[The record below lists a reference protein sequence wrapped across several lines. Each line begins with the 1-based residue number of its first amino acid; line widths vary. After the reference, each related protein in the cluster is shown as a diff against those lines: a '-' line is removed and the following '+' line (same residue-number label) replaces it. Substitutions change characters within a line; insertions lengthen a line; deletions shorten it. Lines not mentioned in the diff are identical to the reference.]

1 MDRDLSF
8 YECIVNLLLGQI
20 EEAKNIAETC
30 VQKFPTSY
38 EAYYYQACVYQADNM
53 LLDALKSYKIS
64 RFLHMYTSND
74 ENDITKDID
83 SQCKILEKE
92 VEREVNKSLDENDIK
107 NIMRATAF
115 FARQDTIWG
124 KMVKAPRSSKELIVG
139 KEYWVSDDDLRYVG
153 VYRAPV
159 QDFIGDENYNLI
171 RTQAEFLKFY
181 KRGTD
186 ITISGDAEEYLVPVA
201 SEENGNV
208 HMFSNVEDEKCYV
221 LQKTARHFNY

>member
-1 MDRDLSF
+1 M
-8 YECIVNLLLGQI
+8 NLLLGHI
-20 EEAKNIAETC
+20 EAARNIAETC

-38 EAYYYQACVYQADNM
+38 ESYYYQASVYQAASM
-53 LLDALKSYKIS
+53 SLEALKSYKIS
-64 RFLHMYTSND
+64 RFLYMYLSNKED
-74 ENDITKDID
+74 DIIKDID
-83 SQCKILEKE
+83 NQCEILEKE
-92 VEREVNKSLDENDIK
+92 VEKEVNQFLDENDIK
-107 NIMRATAF
+107 NIMKATAF

-124 KMVKAPRSSKELIVG
+124 KMVKAPRSSKELILG

-181 KRGTD
+181 KRGKD
-186 ITISGDAEEYLVPVA
+186 ITISGDAEKYLVPVA

-221 LQKTARHFNY
+221 LQKTARHFNYYR